1 MNNMQ
6 KFEELASLARTES
19 APTPDVAGAVMRC
32 VHQEAARRSA
42 RSAVFLLESDGLPL
56 WSAAAALLVVGGV
69 TALIGFGSW
78 TEWNGS
84 VYAWLPDFSSWRY
97 L

>member
-1 MNNMQ
+1 MKNIEQ
-6 KFEELASLARTES
+6 FEKLAAIAAADS
-19 APTPDVAGAVMRC
+19 APTPDVA
-32 VHQEAARRSA
+32 
-42 RSAVFLLESDGLPL
+42 SAVLRRVRLEATRASQPTSLLETDGVPL
-56 WSAAAALLVVGGV
+56 WSIAAALLVVGSV

>member
-1 MNNMQ
+1 MKTIQ
-6 KFEELASLARTES
+6 KFAELAAVARAEG
-19 APTPDVAGAVMRC
+19 APTTDVAAAVMRR
-32 VHQEAARRSA
+32 VRLEAACGSRMAS
-42 RSAVFLLESDGLPL
+42 LLETDGVPL
-56 WSAAAALLVVGGV
+56 WSIAAALLVVGSV

>member
-1 MNNMQ
+1 MNHLQ
-6 KFEELASLARTES
+6 QFEVLAGQARAES
-19 APTPDVAGAVMRC
+19 APTPDVASAVMRA
-32 VHQEAARRSA
+32 VRLESA
-42 RSAVFLLESDGLPL
+42 RGVRIGGFWAEENGLPL
-56 WSAAAALLVVGGV
+56 WSVAAALMVVGFTV
-69 TALIGFGSW
+69 ALAGYGSW